1 MSRTIE
7 EIARDFDSKMAS
19 LEGRLSDP
27 VAKVG
32 ANNDDADIHY
42 FRAFRNPY
50 AMIDPSKRIIMYPI
64 L

>member
-19 LEGRLSDP
+19 LESRLSDP
-27 VAKVG
+27 VVRVD
-32 ANNDDADIHY
+32 ANNDDIHY
-42 FRAFRNPY
+42 FGAFRNPY